1 MVETFDYPVLI
12 GEIEVR
18 AMGGGGRTLSAVFNY
33 GRTSTRSSIG
43 RVRKERFASGSLSWQ
58 VREFEK
64 LQVEAAELV
73 KSSID
78 AATKRMRLD
87 ALDDALE
94 RRNTHLLVGHDYN
107 RTIADMRSGTLAIEH
122 TADAVNLTA
131 TLPDE
136 GAAASWIEDAV
147 KGIRGGQVR
156 GVSPGFQVGAKGG
169 ERIAPEEGPGGS
181 MVRLITDAVAFEY
194 SLVSRPTYAGTIV
207 DTRSRERECDGPRRR
222 WWL

>member
-1 MVETFDYPVLI
+1 MVETFDYPVLL

-18 AMGGGGRTLSAVFNY
+18 ARGGGGGRTLSAVFSY
-33 GRTSTRSSIG
+33 GKTATRSSAG

-78 AATKRMRLD
+78 AATKQMRLEALED
-87 ALDDALE
+87 AME

-107 RTIADMRSGTLAIEH
+107 RAIADMRSGTLAVEH

-147 KGIRGGQVR
+147 KGIRGKQVR
-156 GVSPGFQVGAKGG
+156 GVSPGFQVPAKGG
-169 ERIAPEEGPGGS
+169 ERLVPEEGPGGS
-181 MVRLITDAVAFEY
+181 MVREILDAVAFEY
-194 SLVSRPTYAGTIV
+194 SLVSRPTYAGTSV
-207 DTRSRERECDGPRRR
+207 DTRAWEDQPRRR
-222 WWL
+222 RRWL